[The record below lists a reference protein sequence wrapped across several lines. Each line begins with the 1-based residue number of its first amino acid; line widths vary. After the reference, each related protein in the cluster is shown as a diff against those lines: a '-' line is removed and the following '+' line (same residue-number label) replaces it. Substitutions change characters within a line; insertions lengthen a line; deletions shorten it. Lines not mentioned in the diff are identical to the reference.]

1 MDRIFMSLTRV
12 WLVLALLLAGS
23 VVATAQTG
31 GLSDILST
39 GQSERKAEE
48 KAEENTVK
56 PRAGQ
61 PAKAQAETGDEV
73 LAEQAAKSRA
83 DPAVAEAALPA
94 GITEAAGKARRVAAD
109 ISKTLEDLKG
119 KLADPS
125 LPAGELAEARE
136 QLEIVR
142 ERAKLV
148 DLELTSPLAQMEAQV
163 SRLGPAPKDGET
175 EPETVATQRAELERV
190 RGVLLGARAE
200 LALAAGAADQLA
212 SQAGQLERTRY
223 FDRLFKHEKSILAPS
238 LWTEGIA
245 RAPDIWARTTRLAN
259 GYYTLIAENNG
270 AWMAW
275 LLLVAF
281 VVLAA
286 GGYHACRALAH
297 RVRAGRAPNGEL
309 GKLVRVVATPVGY
322 ALIAV
327 VTTAVFGL
335 LLFQLG
341 AESPRI
347 EQIYWAFAMMMVMFA
362 FTRGL
367 ARSILSPTRPDW
379 RIANLSSQAA
389 QKWLN
394 LLTISLVVMAVAYLV
409 NQLLLVVNLSEE
421 MQPLRRAIVL
431 PALMIIIVRL
441 ILVAQRDRRS
451 SDGAQGKPAYF
462 SWASYLIQ
470 PIWLLVIATGL
481 ALITG
486 YLTLAS
492 YMIANVV
499 VIGTAVSFLY
509 CIRRLADAFVAQ
521 SISEGSRISNT
532 LKHTFSMSEQGIK
545 RAGIALNAFVDF
557 TLLLLGL
564 PLLLTLT
571 ALSWVDV
578 RSWFSTAF
586 FGFDIG
592 DITISLSSILLAIGV
607 FAIGLLLTRLI
618 TGWLDRRILSA
629 TNLDAGVRNSI
640 RTGASYTATILALLV
655 AFAAAGVNF
664 GNIAI
669 VAGALSVGIGFGL
682 QSIVNNFV
690 SGLILLAERPIKVG
704 DWVSV
709 TAGEGTVTK
718 INVRA
723 TEIETFDRCSIIV
736 PNSSLISDAVQN
748 WTHGDLM
755 GRCKVLV
762 GVSYDADPQQVHDI
776 LVRCAEDHP
785 RAMAYPLPSVLFKDF
800 GASSLDFEVRV
811 FINDVNW
818 VAFVASELRFSIHKA
833 LKEAGIEIPFP
844 QRDINV
850 RGFQE
855 AVAEAVRAEAKA
867 ESKLKPKG

>member
-1 MDRIFMSLTRV
+1 MNIFRSFTHV

-23 VVATAQTG
+23 ALASAQTEGQSG
-31 GLSDILST
+31 GQPT
-39 GQSERKAEE
+39 GQSVETTTGQNTEQPKAEGR
-48 KAEENTVK
+48 V
-56 PRAGQ
+56 
-61 PAKAQAETGDEV
+61 
-73 LAEQAAKSRA
+73 S
-83 DPAVAEAALPA
+83 AVALPA
-94 GITEAAGKARRVAAD
+94 GIREAAGKARRVAAD
-109 ISKTLEDLKG
+109 ISKTLQDLKA

-125 LPAGELAEARE
+125 LPAGELAKARE
-136 QLEIVR
+136 QLEIER
-142 ERAKLV
+142 ERAKVV

-163 SRLGPAPKDGET
+163 NRLGPAPKDGAT
-175 EPETVATQRAELERV
+175 EPETVAAQRAELERV

-223 FDRLFKHEKSILAPS
+223 FDRLFKHEKSILAPN
-238 LWTEGIA
+238 LWSDGLA
-245 RAPDIWARTTRLAN
+245 RVSDIWLRSQRLVS
-259 GYYTLIAENNG
+259 GYYKLIAENNG
-270 AWMAW
+270 AWVAW
-275 LLLVAF
+275 FLLAAF
-281 VVLAA
+281 VALAT
-286 GGYHACRALAH
+286 GGYQACRMLAL
-297 RVRAGRAPNGEL
+297 RVRSGKAPNGEL
-309 GKLVRVVATPVGY
+309 GKLIRVVAVPIGY
-322 ALIAV
+322 GLVAAV
-327 VTTAVFGL
+327 ATTIFGL
-335 LLFQLG
+335 LLFELG
-341 AESPRI
+341 AESARI
-347 EQIYWAFAMMMVMFA
+347 EQFYTAFAVLMVLFA

-367 ARSILSPTRPDW
+367 ARSILSPTQPDW
-379 RIANLSSQAA
+379 RIANLSTKVA

-394 LLTISLVVMAVAYLV
+394 LLTIAFVIMAASSVL
-409 NQLLLVVNLSEE
+409 NELFLVVNLSDE
-421 MQPLRRAIVL
+421 MTALRRAIVL
-431 PALMIIIVRL
+431 PALMFILVRL
-441 ILVAQRDRRS
+441 ILIAQRDRRS
-451 SDGAQGKPAYF
+451 DDAEQFSTVYF
-462 SWASYLIQ
+462 SWANYLVQ
-470 PIWLLVIATGL
+470 PIWLLVLATGL

-486 YLTLAS
+486 YITLAS
-492 YMIANVV
+492 YIVGNIVV
-499 VIGTAVSFLY
+499 VGVVVSFLY

-521 SISEGSRISNT
+521 SISEGSRISET

-545 RAGIALNAFVDF
+545 RSGIALNAVVDF

-564 PLLLTLT
+564 PLLLGLT

-592 DITISLSSILLAIGV
+592 DITISLSSILLAVGV
-607 FAIGLLLTRLI
+607 FVVGLVLTRFI

-629 TNLDAGVRNSI
+629 TDMDAGVRNSI

-748 WTHGDLM
+748 WTHGDVM
-755 GRCKVLV
+755 GRCKVAV

-776 LVRCAEDHP
+776 LVQCASDHP

-800 GASSLDFEVRV
+800 GASSLDFELRV

-818 VAFVASELRFSIHKA
+818 VAFVGSELRFSIHKA

-850 RGFQE
+850 RGLREVVSETVQP
-855 AVAEAVRAEAKA
+855 KA
-867 ESKLKPKG
+867 RPARKAKPKG

>member
-1 MDRIFMSLTRV
+1 MSFMRV

-39 GQSERKAEE
+39 GQPDQKTDDKSD
-48 KAEENTVK
+48 K
-56 PRAGQ
+56 PSA
-61 PAKAQAETGDEV
+61 AKPQKSSAETADEPQV
-73 LAEQAAKSRA
+73 QQAPKPQANA
-83 DPAVAEAALPA
+83 AVAQAALPA
-94 GITEAAGKARRVAAD
+94 GIGEAAGKARRVAAD
-109 ISKTLEDLKG
+109 ISKTLEDLKV

-125 LPAGELAEARE
+125 LPAGELAKARE
-136 QLEIVR
+136 QLEIER

-238 LWTEGIA
+238 LWTDGIA
-245 RAPDIWARTTRLAN
+245 KVGDMWARTARLAT

-270 AWMAW
+270 AWVAW

-281 VVLAA
+281 VILAA
-286 GGYHACRALAH
+286 GGYHACRVLAL
-297 RVRAGRAPNGEL
+297 RVRSGKAPNGEL
-309 GKLVRVVATPVGY
+309 GKLIRVVAVPIGY
-322 ALIAV
+322 GLVAV
-327 VTTAVFGL
+327 VTTAIFGL
-335 LLFQLG
+335 LLFELG
-341 AESPRI
+341 AESARV
-347 EQIYWAFAMMMVMFA
+347 EQLYSAFALMMVMFA

-367 ARSILSPTRPDW
+367 ARSILSPTQPDW
-379 RIANLSSQAA
+379 RIANLSTQAA

-394 LLTISLVVMAVAYLV
+394 LLTISFVVMAASYTI
-409 NQLLLVVNLSEE
+409 NELLLVVNLSED

-431 PALMIIIVRL
+431 PVLMIIIVRL

-451 SDGAQGKPAYF
+451 SDTEQSNTVYF
-462 SWASYLIQ
+462 SWASYLVQ

-481 ALITG
+481 ALVTG
-486 YLTLAS
+486 YLTLAT
-492 YMIANVV
+492 YMVANVV
-499 VIGTAVSFLY
+499 VIGVVVSFLY

-521 SISEGSRISNT
+521 SISEGSRISRT

-607 FAIGLLLTRLI
+607 FIIGLVLTRLI

-755 GRCKVLV
+755 GRAKVLV

-776 LVRCAEDHP
+776 LVKCAQDHP

-844 QRDINV
+844 QRDVNV
-850 RGFQE
+850 RGFE
-855 AVAEAVRAEAKA
+855 DMVAEVVRAESKPASKA
-867 ESKLKPKG
+867 KPKG

>member
-1 MDRIFMSLTRV
+1 MNIVRSFTYV

-23 VVATAQTG
+23 VLAIAQTDG
-31 GLSDILST
+31 QAEEQAT
-39 GQSERKAEE
+39 GRSGETTAGKSVAPKAEP
-48 KAEENTVK
+48 V
-56 PRAGQ
+56 
-61 PAKAQAETGDEV
+61 V
-73 LAEQAAKSRA
+73 AA
-83 DPAVAEAALPA
+83 AALPA
-94 GITEAAGKARRVAAD
+94 GIKEAASKARRVAAD
-109 ISKTLEDLKG
+109 ISKTLEDLKA

-125 LPAGELAEARE
+125 LPAGELAKTRE
-136 QLEIVR
+136 QLEVVR

-148 DLELTSPLAQMEAQV
+148 DLELASPLAQMDAQM

-175 EPETVATQRAELERV
+175 EPETVASQRAELVRV
-190 RGVLLGARAE
+190 RGVLLGARSQ

-212 SQAGQLERTRY
+212 SQAGQIERTRY

-238 LWTEGIA
+238 LWSEGIA
-245 RAPDIWARTTRLAN
+245 RVSDIWARSERLAT
-259 GYYTLIAENNG
+259 GYYKLIADNNG
-270 AWMAW
+270 AWVVW
-275 LLLVAF
+275 FLLAVFVA
-281 VVLAA
+281 LAT
-286 GGYHACRALAH
+286 GGYQACRMLAH
-297 RVRAGRAPNGEL
+297 RVRSGKAPNGEL
-309 GKLVRVVATPVGY
+309 GKLVRVVAVPIGY
-322 ALIAV
+322 GLVAAV
-327 VTTAVFGL
+327 ATTIFGL
-335 LLFQLG
+335 LLFELG
-341 AESPRI
+341 AESTRI
-347 EQIYWAFAMMMVMFA
+347 EQFYSAFAVMMVLFA

-367 ARSILSPTRPDW
+367 ARSILSPTQPDW
-379 RIANLSSQAA
+379 RIANLSTKAA

-394 LLTISLVVMAVAYLV
+394 LLTIAFVIMAASSVLNELFV
-409 NQLLLVVNLSEE
+409 VVNLSDE
-421 MQPLRRAIVL
+421 MTALRRAIVL
-431 PALMIIIVRL
+431 PALMIILVRL
-441 ILVAQRDRRS
+441 ILIAQRDRRS
-451 SDGAQGKPAYF
+451 DEAQQFSTVYF
-462 SWASYLIQ
+462 SWANYLVQ
-470 PIWLLVIATGL
+470 PIWLLVFATGL

-486 YLTLAS
+486 YITLAS
-492 YMIANVV
+492 YIVGNIV
-499 VIGTAVSFLY
+499 VIGVVVSFLY

-521 SISEGSRISNT
+521 SISDGSRISNT

-545 RAGIALNAFVDF
+545 RSGIALNAIVDL

-564 PLLLTLT
+564 PLLLGLT

-578 RSWFSTAF
+578 RGWFSTAF

-607 FAIGLLLTRLI
+607 FVIGLVLTRFI

-629 TNLDAGVRNSI
+629 TDMDAGVRNSI

-748 WTHGDLM
+748 WTHGDVM

-776 LVRCAEDHP
+776 LVQCANDHP
-785 RAMAYPLPSVLFKDF
+785 RAMAYPQPSVLFKDF
-800 GASSLDFEVRV
+800 GASSLDFELRV

-818 VAFVASELRFSIHKA
+818 VAFVGSELRFSIHKA

-850 RGFQE
+850 RGFE
-855 AVAEAVRAEAKA
+855 EKVAEVVRAQAKPA
-867 ESKLKPKG
+867 SKAKPKG

>member
-1 MDRIFMSLTRV
+1 MSFMRV
-12 WLVLALLLAGS
+12 WLVLALLSAGS

-39 GQSERKAEE
+39 GQSEQKTDDKADKPPAAQPE
-48 KAEENTVK
+48 KS
-56 PRAGQ
+56 G
-61 PAKAQAETGDEV
+61 AETADKPQV
-73 LAEQAAKSRA
+73 QQAPKPQA
-83 DPAVAEAALPA
+83 DAAVAQAALPA
-94 GITEAAGKARRVAAD
+94 GIREAAGKARRVAAD
-109 ISKTLEDLKG
+109 ISKTLEDLKT

-125 LPAGELAEARE
+125 LPAGELAKTRE
-136 QLEIVR
+136 QIEIVR

-148 DLELTSPLAQMEAQV
+148 DLELTSPLAQMDAQV
-163 SRLGPAPKDGET
+163 NRLGPVPKDGEA
-175 EPETVATQRAELERV
+175 EPETVAAQRAELERV

-238 LWTEGIA
+238 LWTDGLTKVG
-245 RAPDIWARTTRLAN
+245 DIWARATRLAT

-270 AWMAW
+270 PWVAW
-275 LLLVAF
+275 LLLAVF
-281 VVLAA
+281 LVLAV
-286 GGYHACRALAH
+286 GGYHACRVLAH
-297 RVRAGRAPNGEL
+297 RVRAGKAPSGEL
-309 GKLVRVVATPVGY
+309 AKLIRVVAVPIGY
-322 ALIAV
+322 ALVAI
-327 VTTAVFGL
+327 VTTAIFGL
-335 LLFQLG
+335 LLFKLG
-341 AESPRI
+341 AESTRV
-347 EQIYWAFAMMMVMFA
+347 EQLYRAFALIMVMFA

-367 ARSILSPTRPDW
+367 ARSILSPTLPDW
-379 RIANLSSQAA
+379 RIANLSTPAA

-394 LLTISLVVMAVAYLV
+394 LLTISLLVMAVSYLF
-409 NQLLLVVNLSEE
+409 NQLMMVVNLSEQ

-431 PALMIIIVRL
+431 PVLMIIIVRMIL
-441 ILVAQRDRRS
+441 IAQRDRRG
-451 SDGAQGKPAYF
+451 SDAPQNQMAYF
-462 SWASYLIQ
+462 SWAPYLVQ

-486 YLTLAS
+486 YLTLAT
-492 YMIANVV
+492 YIVGNIV
-499 VIGTAVSFLY
+499 VIGTVVSFLY

-521 SISEGSRISNT
+521 SISEGSRISRT

-545 RAGIALNAFVDF
+545 RAGIALNAFVDL

-607 FAIGLLLTRLI
+607 FVIGLLLTRLV

-755 GRCKVLV
+755 GRAKVMV
-762 GVSYDADPQQVHDI
+762 GVTYDADPQQVHDI
-776 LVRCAEDHP
+776 LVKCAQDHP

-850 RGFQE
+850 RGFE
-855 AVAEAVRAEAKA
+855 DMVAEVVRAETKPAPKA
-867 ESKLKPKG
+867 KPKG

>member
-1 MDRIFMSLTRV
+1 MNIVRSFTYV

-23 VVATAQTG
+23 VAA
-31 GLSDILST
+31 
-39 GQSERKAEE
+39 SEQA
-48 KAEENTVK
+48 N
-56 PRAGQ
+56 GQ
-61 PAKAQAETGDEV
+61 PGGQRTETA
-73 LAEQAAKSRA
+73 AEQPA
-83 DPAVAEAALPA
+83 DTGKAVAPNTEPVVAEAALPA
-94 GITEAAGKARRVAAD
+94 GIKEAAGKARRVAAD
-109 ISKTLEDLKG
+109 ISETLQDLKA

-125 LPAGELAEARE
+125 LPAGELTKTRE

-148 DLELTSPLAQMEAQV
+148 DLELASPLAQMDAQM
-163 SRLGPAPKDGET
+163 SRLGPAPKEGET
-175 EPETVATQRAELERV
+175 EPQTVASQRAELARV
-190 RGVLLGARAE
+190 RGVLLGARSQ

-223 FDRLFKHEKSILAPS
+223 FDRLFKREKSILAPS
-238 LWTEGIA
+238 LWSEGIA
-245 RAPDIWARTTRLAN
+245 RVSDIWVRTER
-259 GYYTLIAENNG
+259 
-270 AWMAW
+270 
-275 LLLVAF
+275 
-281 VVLAA
+281 LAA
-286 GGYHACRALAH
+286 GYYKLIADNNGEWVAWFLLAVFVALATGGYQACRMLAH
-297 RVRAGRAPNGEL
+297 RVRKGKAPNGEL
-309 GKLVRVVATPVGY
+309 GKLVRVVAVPIGY
-322 ALIAV
+322 GLVAAV
-327 VTTAVFGL
+327 ATTIFGL
-335 LLFQLG
+335 LLFELG
-341 AESPRI
+341 AKSTRI
-347 EQIYWAFAMMMVMFA
+347 EQFYTAFAVLMVLFA

-367 ARSILSPTRPDW
+367 ARSILSPTQPDW
-379 RIANLSSQAA
+379 RIANLSTRVA

-394 LLTISLVVMAVAYLV
+394 LLTIAFVITAASSVLNELFLVI
-409 NQLLLVVNLSEE
+409 NLSDE
-421 MQPLRRAIVL
+421 MTALRRAIVL
-431 PALMIIIVRL
+431 PALMIILVRL
-441 ILVAQRDRRS
+441 ILIAQRDRRS
-451 SDGAQGKPAYF
+451 DDAEQFSTVYF
-462 SWASYLIQ
+462 SWANYLVQ
-470 PIWLLVIATGL
+470 PIWLLVLATGL
-481 ALITG
+481 ALIAG
-486 YLTLAS
+486 YITLAS
-492 YMIANVV
+492 YIVGNIV
-499 VIGTAVSFLY
+499 VIGVVVSFLY

-521 SISEGSRISNT
+521 SISEGSRISDT

-545 RAGIALNAFVDF
+545 RSGIALNAVVDF

-564 PLLLTLT
+564 PLLLGLT

-592 DITISLSSILLAIGV
+592 DITISLSSILLAVGV
-607 FAIGLLLTRLI
+607 FVVGLVLTRFI

-629 TNLDAGVRNSI
+629 TDMDAGVRNSI

-748 WTHGDLM
+748 WTHGDVM
-755 GRCKVLV
+755 GRCKVAV
-762 GVSYDADPQQVHDI
+762 GVSYDADPRQVHDI
-776 LVRCAEDHP
+776 LIQCASDHP

-800 GASSLDFEVRV
+800 GASSLDFELRV

-818 VAFVASELRFSIHKA
+818 VAFVGSELRFSIYKA

-850 RGFQE
+850 RGFREVVSETVQP
-855 AVAEAVRAEAKA
+855 KA
-867 ESKLKPKG
+867 RPARKAKPKG

>member
-1 MDRIFMSLTRV
+1 MNIVRSFMYV
-12 WLVLALLLAGS
+12 WLVLALLLTGS
-23 VVATAQTG
+23 VPAIAQA
-31 GLSDILST
+31 DEQST
-39 GQSERKAEE
+39 GQTGATAAE
-48 KAEENTVK
+48 
-56 PRAGQ
+56 Q
-61 PAKAQAETGDEV
+61 PAAAANASAARAEPV
-73 LAEQAAKSRA
+73 VAA
-83 DPAVAEAALPA
+83 AALPA
-94 GITEAAGKARRVAAD
+94 GIREAAGKARRVAAD
-109 ISKTLEDLKG
+109 ISKTLEDLKA

-125 LPAGELAEARE
+125 LPAGELAKTRE

-148 DLELTSPLAQMEAQV
+148 DLELASPLAQMNAQV
-163 SRLGPAPKDGET
+163 SRLGPAPKDGAT
-175 EPETVATQRAELERV
+175 EPESVAAQRAALERV
-190 RGVLLGARAE
+190 RGVLLGARTQ

-238 LWTEGIA
+238 LWTDGVA
-245 RAPDIWARTTRLAN
+245 KASDIWVRTERLVS
-259 GYYTLIAENNG
+259 GYYKLIADNNG
-270 AWMAW
+270 AWVAW
-275 LLLVAF
+275 FLFAVFIA
-281 VVLAA
+281 LAT
-286 GGYHACRALAH
+286 GGYQICRMLAL
-297 RVRAGRAPNGEL
+297 RVRAGKAPNGEL
-309 GKLVRVVATPVGY
+309 GKLVRVVAVPIGY
-322 ALIAV
+322 GLVAV
-327 VTTAVFGL
+327 VATTVFGL
-335 LLFQLG
+335 LLFEVG
-341 AESPRI
+341 AESSRI
-347 EQIYWAFAMMMVMFA
+347 EQFYVAFALMMVMFA

-367 ARSILSPTRPDW
+367 ARSILSPTQPDW
-379 RIANLSSQAA
+379 RIANLSTRAA

-394 LLTISLVVMAVAYLV
+394 LLTVAFVIMAASYLLNELFV
-409 NQLLLVVNLSEE
+409 VVNLSEE
-421 MQPLRRAIVL
+421 MTAIRQAIVL
-431 PALMIIIVRL
+431 PALMIILVRL
-441 ILVAQRDRRS
+441 ILIAQRDRRS
-451 SDGAQGKPAYF
+451 EEAKQFSTVYF
-462 SWASYLIQ
+462 SWAGYLVQ

-486 YLTLAS
+486 YITLAG
-492 YMIANVV
+492 YIVGNIV
-499 VIGTAVSFLY
+499 VIGVVVSFLY
-509 CIRRLADAFVAQ
+509 CVRRLADAFVAQ
-521 SISEGSRISNT
+521 SISEGSRISDT
-532 LKHTFSMSEQGIK
+532 LKHAFSMSEQGIK
-545 RAGIALNAFVDF
+545 RSGIALNAIVDF

-564 PLLLTLT
+564 PLLLSLT

-578 RSWFSTAF
+578 RGWFSTAF

-629 TNLDAGVRNSI
+629 TNMDAGVRNSI
-640 RTGASYTATILALLV
+640 RTGASYTAIILALLV

-755 GRCKVLV
+755 GRAKVQV
-762 GVSYDADPQQVHDI
+762 GVSYDSDPQQVHDI
-776 LVRCAEDHP
+776 LVKCAQDHP

-800 GASSLDFEVRV
+800 GPSSLDFEVRV

-818 VAFVASELRFSIHKA
+818 VAFVASELRFSIYKA

-844 QRDINV
+844 QRDVNV

-855 AVAEAVRAEAKA
+855 AVAEAVKA
-867 ESKLKPKG
+867 EPKPAAKPKPKG

>member
-1 MDRIFMSLTRV
+1 MSFMRV

-23 VVATAQTG
+23 LAASAQTG
-31 GLSDILST
+31 GLSDILTT
-39 GQSERKAEE
+39 GQ
-48 KAEENTVK
+48 
-56 PRAGQ
+56 
-61 PAKAQAETGDEV
+61 GDGKSD
-73 LAEQAAKSRA
+73 EQASEPQTAQPENPGAAKTDGPQVQPGAKPSA
-83 DPAVAEAALPA
+83 EAAVAEAALPA
-94 GITEAAGKARRVAAD
+94 GIREAAGKAKRVAAD
-109 ISKTLEDLKG
+109 ISKTLEDLKV

-125 LPAGELAEARE
+125 LPAGELAKARE

-142 ERAKLV
+142 EQAKLI
-148 DLELTSPLAQMEAQV
+148 DLELTAPLAQMDAQV

-175 EPETVATQRAELERV
+175 EPETVANQRAELERV

-212 SQAGQLERTRY
+212 SQAGKLERTRY

-238 LWTEGIA
+238 LWSDGIA
-245 RAPDIWARTTRLAN
+245 RAGDIWARTTRLAT

-275 LLLVAF
+275 FLLAAF
-281 VVLAA
+281 IVLAT

-297 RVRAGRAPNGEL
+297 RVRAGREPNGEL

-322 ALIAV
+322 ALVAV

-347 EQIYWAFAMMMVMFA
+347 EQFYWAFAMTMVMFA

-367 ARSILSPTRPDW
+367 ARSILSPTQPNW
-379 RIANLSSQAA
+379 RIANLSTPAA

-394 LLTISLVVMAVAYLV
+394 LLTIAFVVMAASYLI
-409 NQLLLVVNLSEE
+409 NELLVVVNLSED
-421 MQPLRRAIVL
+421 MNPLRRAIVL
-431 PALMIIIVRL
+431 PVLMIIIVRL

-451 SDGAQGKPAYF
+451 GEAPQSKTVYF
-462 SWASYLIQ
+462 AWASYLIQ
-470 PIWLLVIATGL
+470 PIWLLIIATGL

-486 YLTLAS
+486 YLTLAT
-492 YMIANVV
+492 YLMANIV
-499 VIGTAVSFLY
+499 VIGAVLSFLY

-545 RAGIALNAFVDF
+545 RAGIALNAFVDL

-704 DWVSV
+704 DWVAV
-709 TAGEGTVTK
+709 AAGEGTVTK

-776 LVRCAEDHP
+776 LVKCAEDHP
-785 RAMAYPLPSVLFKDF
+785 RAMAYPLPSVLFTDF

-855 AVAEAVRAEAKA
+855 AVAEAVRAEAKPA
-867 ESKLKPKG
+867 PKAKPKG

>member
-1 MDRIFMSLTRV
+1 MKIILRSFVRV
-12 WLVLALLLAGS
+12 WLTLALLLAGC
-23 VVATAQTG
+23 VLAGAQTN
-31 GLSDILST
+31 SET
-39 GQSERKAEE
+39 GAQPAGQGDLDSQRQPAARKAE
-48 KAEENTVK
+48 
-56 PRAGQ
+56 
-61 PAKAQAETGDEV
+61 
-73 LAEQAAKSRA
+73 AAVTA
-83 DPAVAEAALPA
+83 AALPA
-94 GITEAAGKARRVAAD
+94 GIQEAAGKARRVAAD
-109 ISKTLEDLKG
+109 ISQTLEDLKS

-125 LPAGELAEARE
+125 LPAGELAKARE
-136 QLEIVR
+136 QLELVR
-142 ERAKLV
+142 ERAKVV
-148 DLELTSPLAQMEAQV
+148 DLELASPLAQMDAQL
-163 SRLGPAPKDGET
+163 SRLGPAPKEGET
-175 EPETVATQRAELERV
+175 EPETVAKQRADLNQV
-190 RGVLLGARAE
+190 RGVLLGAQAQ

-212 SQAGQLERTRY
+212 SQAGQIERTRY
-223 FDRLFKHEKSILAPS
+223 FDRLFKLEKSILAPS
-238 LWTEGIA
+238 LWTDGLA
-245 RAPDIWARTTRLAN
+245 KTSDVWARTTRLVN
-259 GYYTLIAENNG
+259 GYYQLITENNS
-270 AWMAW
+270 AWVAW
-275 LLLVAF
+275 FL
-281 VVLAA
+281 LAA
-286 GGYHACRALAH
+286 FIVLSFSGYYACRVLAH
-297 RVRAGRAPNGEL
+297 RVRAGKAPNGEL
-309 GKLVRVVATPVGY
+309 GKLVRVVAVPIGY
-322 ALIAV
+322 ALVAVIA
-327 VTTAVFGL
+327 TTVFGL
-335 LLFQLG
+335 LLFEIG
-341 AESPRI
+341 AESARI
-347 EQIYWAFAMMMVMFA
+347 EQFYTAFSLMMVMFA
-362 FTRGL
+362 FARGL

-394 LLTISLVVMAVAYLV
+394 LLTIAFVIMAASYLFEALSQV
-409 NQLLLVVNLSEE
+409 LNLSDDLKA
-421 MQPLRRAIVL
+421 MRRGIVL
-431 PALMIIIVRL
+431 PALMIILVRL
-441 ILVAQRDRRS
+441 ILIAQRDRRS
-451 SDGAQGKPAYF
+451 GDALQGSTVYF
-462 SWASYLIQ
+462 SWAAYLVQ
-470 PIWLLVIATGL
+470 PIWLLVIATGV
-481 ALITG
+481 ALIAG
-486 YLTLAS
+486 YLTLAT
-492 YMIANVV
+492 YIVANI
-499 VIGTAVSFLY
+499 VIISIVVSFLY
-509 CIRRLADAFVAQ
+509 CVRRLADAFVAQ

-532 LKHTFSMSEQGIK
+532 LKHAFSMSEQGIK
-545 RAGIALNAFVDF
+545 RSGIALNAIVDL

-592 DITISLSSILLAIGV
+592 DITISLSSILLAITV
-607 FAIGLLLTRLI
+607 FVVGLTLTRFV

-629 TNLDAGVRNSI
+629 TELDAGVRNSI

-755 GRCKVLV
+755 GRCRVAV

-776 LVRCAEDHP
+776 LVKCAEEHP
-785 RAMAYPLPSVLFKDF
+785 RAMVYPLPSVLFKEF
-800 GASSLDFEVRV
+800 GASSLDFELRV
-811 FINDVNW
+811 FIDDVNW

-855 AVAEAVRAEAKA
+855 AVAEAVRAEAKPA
-867 ESKLKPKG
+867 RKVKPKE